1 MVYLHCDMS
10 RSNLYDRVKKLLI
23 SYEWSDCCF
32 SVCGKDFKA
41 HKLILCISSP
51 VFEAMFYGPL
61 SSSDCVV
68 VPDIEPDIFQQLLNF
83 MYTDKVELRSIE
95 EALELLYAAK
105 KYLLDELTD
114 MCTTYVKDHMSID
127 NIITILNCPEYLQ
140 DDQVGPIAIQL
151 FCQHAEY
158 LLQENKMEMSPHC
171 LKLVLESNAFN
182 IKEKDLIK
190 HIFAWTA
197 LYCKQN
203 DLPIT
208 LKTKRDVLIKN
219 YIFKSLR
226 FLTMSL
232 EELDEVIL
240 DENNLLV
247 PSEINCLRDAIKDTK
262 RMKKKN
268 ETETLG
274 SIYSKRCILKLQWK
288 LCHRKPFKSVA
299 PISIDAN
306 NFTIC
311 SRVRANKSVFITSL
325 CVPTRMAPVFS
336 FRNNTAKV
344 YAEQISVSVLS
355 ESNHKLITRTNYV
368 NTVEYDSM
376 INIELSEPCV
386 IKKDKWYLIQFA
398 WHRNRSFPYPY
409 AVQCR
414 DRCFQDY
421 RLLFEFEDLS
431 VNSRNC
437 GVGSYLLGLKYCL

>member
-1 MVYLHCDMS
+1 MDNVHNDLS
-10 RSNLYDRVKKLLI
+10 RSSLYDRVKKLLI

-32 SVCGKDFKA
+32 AVSGKDFKA

-83 MYTDKVELRSIE
+83 IYTDKVEIRSIE

-114 MCTTYVKDHMSID
+114 ICITYVQDHLSID
-127 NIITILNCPEYLQ
+127 NIITILNYPEYLQ
-140 DDQVGPIAIQL
+140 DKYVVPPTIRL
-151 FCQHAEY
+151 FCEHAEY
-158 LLQENKMEMSPHC
+158 LLQENKVEMSPRC
-171 LKLVLESNAFN
+171 LKSVLESNSIN
-182 IKEKDLIK
+182 VKEKDLIK

-203 DLPIT
+203 DLPVT
-208 LKTKRDVLIKN
+208 LIARRDVLIKN
-219 YIFKSLR
+219 DIFKSLR
-226 FLTMSL
+226 FLTISL
-232 EELDEVIL
+232 DELDEVVL

-247 PSEINCLRDAIKDTK
+247 PSEIDCLRNAIKGTK
-262 RMKKKN
+262 ILEED
-268 ETETLG
+268 ETEALG
-274 SIYSKRCILKLQWK
+274 SIRSFRYILKLHWK
-288 LCHRKPFKSVA
+288 LCLRKPLKSVA

-311 SRVRANKSVFITSL
+311 SRVRTNKSVFITSL
-325 CVPTRMAPVFS
+325 YVPTRMAPVFN

-344 YAEQISVSVLS
+344 YSEQMSISVIS
-355 ESNHKLITRTNYV
+355 ESDNKVIKFTNYM

-376 INIELSEPCV
+376 INIELSESCV
-386 IKKDKWYLIQFA
+386 IKKDQWYRIQFA
-398 WHRNRSFPYPY
+398 WHHNRCLPYPY

-414 DRCFQDY
+414 DRYFKDY
-421 RLLFEFEDLS
+421 RLFFEFEDLS
-431 VNSRNC
+431 LNSGNC
-437 GVGSYLLGLKYCL
+437 GLGSYLAGLNYCL

>member
-1 MVYLHCDMS
+1 MVYLHNETS
-10 RSNLYDRVKKLLI
+10 RTSLYDRVKKLLV

-32 SVCGKDFKA
+32 SVSGKEFKA

-61 SSSDCVV
+61 SSSDCIV

-83 MYTDKVELRSIE
+83 IYTDKVELRSIE

-105 KYLLDELTD
+105 KYLLNELTD
-114 MCTTYVKDHMSID
+114 MCITYVKDHISID
-127 NIITILNCPEYLQ
+127 NIITILNYPEYLQ
-140 DDQVGPIAIQL
+140 DDDVIPTARTL

-158 LLQENKMEMSPHC
+158 LLQENKTEMSPHC
-171 LKLVLESNAFN
+171 LKSVLESNALN
-182 IKEKDLIK
+182 VKEKDLIK

-203 DLPIT
+203 DMPIT
-208 LKTKRDVLIKN
+208 LKARRDVLIKN
-219 YIFKSLR
+219 DIFKSLR
-226 FLTMSL
+226 FLSMSL
-232 EELDEVIL
+232 EELDEVVL
-240 DENNLLV
+240 DENNILV
-247 PSEINCLRDAIKDTK
+247 PSEIDRLKEAIKGTK
-262 RMKKKN
+262 VLK
-268 ETETLG
+268 EEDEIGTLG
-274 SIYSKRCILKLQWK
+274 SVYSDRYILKLQWK
-288 LCHRKPFKSVA
+288 LCHRKPLKSVA

-311 SRVRANKSVFITSL
+311 CKVKANKSVFITSL
-325 CVPTRMAPVFS
+325 CIPTRMAPVFN

-344 YAEQISVSVLS
+344 YSEQISVSVIS
-355 ESNHKLITRTNYV
+355 ESDNKVIKFTNYM

-386 IKKDKWYLIQFA
+386 IKKDKWYKIEFA
-398 WHRNRSFPYPY
+398 WHHNRCLSYPY

-414 DRCFQDY
+414 DRYFKDY

-431 VNSRNC
+431 LNSGNC
-437 GVGSYLLGLKYCL
+437 GLGSYLAGLKYCL

>member
-1 MVYLHCDMS
+1 MVYLHNDMS
-10 RSNLYDRVKKLLI
+10 RSSLYDRVKKLLI

-32 SVCGKDFKA
+32 SVSGKDFKA

-83 MYTDKVELRSIE
+83 IYTDKIELKSIE

-114 MCTTYVKDHMSID
+114 MCITYVKDHISID
-127 NIITILNCPEYLQ
+127 NIITILNYPEYLQ
-140 DDQVGPIAIQL
+140 DDEVVPTAITL

-171 LKLVLESNAFN
+171 LKSVLESNAFN
-182 IKEKDLIK
+182 VKEKDLIK

-208 LKTKRDVLIKN
+208 DKTRREVLIKN
-219 YIFKSLR
+219 DLFKALR

-232 EELDEVIL
+232 EDLDDVIL

-247 PSEINCLRDAIKDTK
+247 PSEIDCLRDAIKGTK
-262 RMKKKN
+262 IMEEEN

-274 SIYSKRCILKLQWK
+274 SIYSERYILKLQWK
-288 LCHRKPFKSVA
+288 LCHRKPLKSVA

-306 NFTIC
+306 NYSIC

-325 CVPTRMAPVFS
+325 CVPTRMAPVFN

-344 YAEQISVSVLS
+344 YSEQISISIIS
-355 ESNHKLITRTNYV
+355 ESNNMVIKFTNYV

-386 IKKDKWYLIQFA
+386 IKKDKWYTIKFA
-398 WHRNRSFPYPY
+398 WHHNRCLPYPY

-414 DRCFQDY
+414 DRCFKDY
-421 RLLFEFEDLS
+421 RLMFEFEDLS
-431 VNSRNC
+431 LNSGNC
-437 GVGSYLLGLKYCL
+437 GLGSYLAGLKYCL